1 MKILKLL
8 SMYIGLSFFLNS
20 CSSLGEA
27 GKILRNEKVTSSD
40 EFLIKKKEPLTQPPE
55 FDVIPQPGSVVNN
68 KLSKKTSIKNL
79 MENSKLKKSNAQSE
93 PSSTENSILNQI
105 RK

>member
-68 KLSKKTSIKNL
+68 KLSKKTGAILVFWSNFCLYSTNLFLVELLKN
-79 MENSKLKKSNAQSE
+79 SF
-93 PSSTENSILNQI
+93 
-105 RK
+105 